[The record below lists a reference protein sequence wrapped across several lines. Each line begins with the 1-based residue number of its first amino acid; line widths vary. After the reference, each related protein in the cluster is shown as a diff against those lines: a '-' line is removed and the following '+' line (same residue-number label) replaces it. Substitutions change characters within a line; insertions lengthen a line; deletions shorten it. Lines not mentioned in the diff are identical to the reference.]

1 MASRARRS
9 RPKWS
14 QAGTI
19 DIRVTLREARS
30 VGVAPEDASLDL
42 LRAHARELA
51 VLFSGGE
58 PDLEV
63 IAYSRQVF
71 GAGDGL
77 R

>member
-1 MASRARRS
+1 L
-9 RPKWS
+9 
-14 QAGTI
+14 TL
-19 DIRVTLREARS
+19 TLREARS
-30 VGVAPEDASLDL
+30 VGVPPEDASLDL

-58 PDLEV
+58 PDPEL

-71 GAGDGL
+71 GAGDGV